1 MKVRPPSQSQRDGRG
16 VNGGSKNEKGRC
28 GAHRSGKVVCIRD
41 LFESSLR
48 DRDRDTC
55 THAPQGSRAH
65 RDTARPTGER
75 GLSTAFQTIPKRKY
89 IIMLS
94 AIAAATYSFTPM
106 QPIVSPPTMGV
117 RAPVVTMSMSSRRA
131 AVLGLATA
139 ASSFA
144 VPALADS
151 IEDIA
156 ARNAAAAAKE
166 REAKAAAAD
175 GTHRP
180 LFTLVLATE
189 HGQHDRLAFASL
201 CSTNSITYSWYMT
214 DKCAAAFLVVGSG
227 DGGNFARPS
236 RRRHRGRRH
245 AVVDGILQ
253 CVSLGSRLPM
263 RATRCNPCAPA
274 SVC

>member
-1 MKVRPPSQSQRDGRG
+1 MCRRYTFVAPLAGAQRDT
-16 VNGGSKNEKGRC
+16 
-28 GAHRSGKVVCIRD
+28 A
-41 LFESSLR
+41 
-48 DRDRDTC
+48 
-55 THAPQGSRAH
+55 
-65 RDTARPTGER
+65 ARPTGER
-75 GLSTAFQTIPKRKY
+75 GLSTAFQTIAKRKY

-131 AVLGLATA
+131 AVVGLATA

-180 LFTLVLATE
+180 LFTLLIATK

-201 CSTNSITYSWYMT
+201 CSTNSITYS
-214 DKCAAAFLVVGSG
+214 
-227 DGGNFARPS
+227 
-236 RRRHRGRRH
+236 
-245 AVVDGILQ
+245 
-253 CVSLGSRLPM
+253 
-263 RATRCNPCAPA
+263 
-274 SVC
+274 